1 MIKEA
6 NMTDFLIKLFVKDHD
21 RPNDPSVREKYGVFS
36 SIVGIITN
44 LILAAI
50 KLIAGILSS
59 SIAIIADALNNF
71 SDAGSSIIS
80 FVSFKIAAKPADKEH
95 PFGHARIEYVSSMI
109 VSFLILIV
117 GFELM
122 TSSVSGLFNKNSSKL
137 TVSTLTY
144 VILSISIF
152 LKLWLG
158 LFYRKIAKKIDSSVV
173 AAAAADSF
181 SDCAS
186 TSAVLVSSIIV
197 GLTDWWF
204 IDSVV
209 GLAVSIMI
217 MIAGIKILI
226 ETKNSLLGEAPI
238 QEVVD
243 SIKSTVEKYPEVVGI
258 HDMLV
263 HNYGPKTYIV
273 SFHAEVDGSQD
284 IYELHDAIDN
294 IEREINEDLRI
305 LCTIHMDPI
314 VTNDE
319 AVNELRSF
327 TSESVKE
334 ICPEAS
340 IHDFR
345 TVIGQ
350 THTNLIFDLVL
361 PYEIKEN
368 PDVIVDDIK
377 NLILRKRSNCFCVI
391 TVDRA

>member
-1 MIKEA
+1 
-6 NMTDFLIKLFVKDHD
+6 MTDLLIKIFVKDHIN
-21 RPNDPSVREKYGVFS
+21 PNKPEVRERYGVFS

-50 KLIAGILSS
+50 KLVAGLLSF
-59 SIAIIADALNNF
+59 SIAIVADALNNL
-71 SDAGSSIIS
+71 SDAGSSLIS

-109 VSFLILIV
+109 VSFLILLV

-122 TSSVSGLFNKNSSKL
+122 KNSVSGLINKSGANL
-137 TVSTLTY
+137 EITTLTY
-144 VILSISIF
+144 VILAVSIV

-158 LFYRKIAKKIDSSVV
+158 IFYKKVAKKISSSVV

-197 GLTDWWF
+197 GLSGLWYV
-204 IDSVV
+204 DSIV
-209 GLAVSIMI
+209 GLAVSVMI
-217 MIAGIKILI
+217 MIAGIKILN

-243 SIKSTVEKYPEVVGI
+243 GIKHTVEKYPEVVGI

-284 IYELHDAIDN
+284 IYMLHDAIDN
-294 IEREINEDLRI
+294 IEREINEDMRI

-319 AVNELRSF
+319 TVNELRAF
-327 TSESVKE
+327 TAATAKE
-334 ICPEAS
+334 ICPEAT

-345 TVIGQ
+345 TVVGN

-361 PYEIKEN
+361 PFDVQGDPDKIVEDLQRLIFKKREN
-368 PDVIVDDIK
+368 
-377 NLILRKRSNCFCVI
+377 CYCVI

>member
-1 MIKEA
+1 
-6 NMTDFLIKLFVKDHD
+6 MTDLLIRFFVKNHANPDNAD
-21 RPNDPSVREKYGVFS
+21 VREKYGVFS

-44 LILAAI
+44 LILAGI
-50 KLIAGILSS
+50 KLIAGLLSF
-59 SIAIIADALNNF
+59 SIAIVADALNNL
-71 SDAGSSIIS
+71 SDAGSSLIS

-109 VSFLILIV
+109 VSFLILLV

-122 TSSVSGLFNKNSSKL
+122 TSSVSGLFDAGESKL
-137 TVSTLTY
+137 EVTALTY
-144 VILSISIF
+144 VILAISIA

-186 TSAVLVSSIIV
+186 TTAVLVSSVII
-197 GLTDWWF
+197 GISGWWF
-204 IDSVV
+204 IDSIV
-209 GLAVSIMI
+209 GLAVSVMI
-217 MIAGIKILI
+217 MIAGIKILN
-226 ETKNSLLGEAPI
+226 ETKNSLLGEAPV
-238 QEVVD
+238 QEVVE
-243 SIKSTVEKYPEVVGI
+243 SIKKTVEKYPEVVGI

-273 SFHAEVDGSQD
+273 SFHAEVDGSQN
-284 IYELHDAIDN
+284 IYDLHDAIDN

-319 AVNELRSF
+319 TVNELRVF
-327 TSESVKE
+327 TATTVKE

-361 PYEIKEN
+361 PFDMTGKPEEVVEAVKQ
-368 PDVIVDDIK
+368 K
-377 NLILRKRSNCFCVI
+377 ILEKRENCFCVI
-391 TVDRA
+391 TVDRG

>member
-1 MIKEA
+1 
-6 NMTDFLIKLFVKDHD
+6 MTDLLIKLFVKNHTE
-21 RPNDPSVREKYGVFS
+21 PTNSEVREKYGVFS
-36 SIVGIITN
+36 SIVGVITN
-44 LILAAI
+44 IILATI
-50 KLIAGILSS
+50 KLIAGLLSF
-59 SIAIIADALNNF
+59 SIAIVADALNNL
-71 SDAGSSIIS
+71 SDAGSSIIA

-109 VSFLILIV
+109 VSFLILLV

-122 TSSVSGLFNKNSSKL
+122 TSSVNGLIEQNSSSL
-137 TVSTLTY
+137 TVTPLTY
-144 VILSISIF
+144 IILAISIL

-158 LFYRKIAKKIDSSVV
+158 FFYRKIAKRIDSSVI
-173 AAAAADSF
+173 AASAADSF

-186 TSAVLVSSIIV
+186 TSAVLISSIIV
-197 GLTDWWF
+197 GLTDLWY

-217 MIAGIKILI
+217 MIAGIKILN
-226 ETKNSLLGEAPI
+226 ETKNSLLGEAPVQDVI
-238 QEVVD
+238 D
-243 SIKSTVEKYPEVVGI
+243 SITDTVKKYPEIVGI

-284 IYELHDAIDN
+284 IYMLHDTIDN
-294 IEREINEDLRI
+294 IEREINNDLRI

-319 AVNELRSF
+319 TVNELRAF
-327 TSESVKE
+327 TSATVKE
-334 ICPEAS
+334 VCPEAS

-361 PYEIKEN
+361 PFDVKQ
-368 PDVIVDDIK
+368 DTSVIVESVKSAISQ
-377 NLILRKRSNCFCVI
+377 KRSYCFCVI

>member
-1 MIKEA
+1 
-6 NMTDFLIKLFVKDHD
+6 MTNLLIKIFIKNYQNPTDS
-21 RPNDPSVREKYGVFS
+21 SVREKYGVFS

-50 KLIAGILSS
+50 KLIAGILSF
-59 SIAIIADALNNF
+59 SIAIIADALNNL

-95 PFGHARIEYVSSMI
+95 PFGHARMEYVSSMI

-122 TSSVSGLFNKNSSKL
+122 GSSVSGLFNKDESKL
-137 TVSTLTY
+137 AVTALTY
-144 VILSISIF
+144 VILSISI
-152 LKLWLG
+152 LMKLWLG
-158 LFYRKIAKKIDSSVV
+158 MFYRKIAKTIDSTVV
-173 AAAAADSF
+173 SAAAADSF

-186 TSAVLVSSIIV
+186 TAAVLISSIIV
-197 GLTDWWF
+197 AASGWWF
-204 IDSVV
+204 VDSIV

-217 MIAGIKILI
+217 IIAGIKILI
-226 ETKNSLLGEAPI
+226 ETKNSLLGEAPV
-238 QEVVD
+238 QEVID
-243 SIKSTVEKYPEVVGI
+243 SIKETVDKYPEVLGI

-273 SFHAEVDGSQD
+273 SFHAEVDGSSN
-284 IYELHDAIDN
+284 IYDLHDTIDN
-294 IEREINEDLRI
+294 IEREINQDLRI

-319 AVNELRSF
+319 TVTELRAFASD
-327 TSESVKE
+327 TVKE

-350 THTNLIFDLVL
+350 THTNLIFDIVL
-361 PYEIKEN
+361 PF
-368 PDVIVDDIK
+368 DIK
-377 NLILRKRSNCFCVI
+377 VSPNEIVEAVNKSIREKRDYCYCVI

>member
-1 MIKEA
+1 
-6 NMTDFLIKLFVKDHD
+6 MTDLLTKIFVKDYTSPD
-21 RPNDPSVREKYGVFS
+21 KPEVRERYGVFS

-44 LILAAI
+44 LLLAAM
-50 KLIAGILSS
+50 KLVAGLLSF
-59 SIAIIADALNNF
+59 SIAIVADALNNL
-71 SDAGSSIIS
+71 SDAGSSLIS

-109 VSFLILIV
+109 VSFLILLV

-122 TSSVSGLFNKNSSKL
+122 KNSVSGLFNKEGSKL
-137 TVSTLTY
+137 EITALTY
-144 VILSISIF
+144 IILSVSIV

-158 LFYRKIAKKIDSSVV
+158 LFYRKISKKISSSVV

-197 GLTDWWF
+197 GLSGLWY
-204 IDSVV
+204 IDSIV

-217 MIAGIKILI
+217 MIAGIKILN

-243 SIKSTVEKYPEVVGI
+243 SIKHTVEKYPEVVGI

-284 IYELHDAIDN
+284 IYLLHDAIDN

-319 AVNELRSF
+319 TVNELRAF
-327 TSESVKE
+327 TASAAKE
-334 ICPEAS
+334 ICPEAT

-345 TVIGQ
+345 TVIGN

-361 PYEIKEN
+361 PFDIKEN
-368 PDVIVDDIK
+368 PDKIVEDLQR
-377 NLILRKRSNCFCVI
+377 LIFQKRENCYCVI

>member
-1 MIKEA
+1 
-6 NMTDFLIKLFVKDHD
+6 MTDLLIKFFVKDHTN
-21 RPNDPSVREKYGVFS
+21 PNDVAVRERYGVFS

-44 LILAAI
+44 LILAAL
-50 KLIAGILSS
+50 KLVAGILSF
-59 SIAIIADALNNF
+59 SIAIVADALNNL

-109 VSFLILIV
+109 VSFLILLV

-122 TSSVSGLFNKNSSKL
+122 KDSVGGLFSGEGAEL
-137 TVSTLTY
+137 VVTTLTY
-144 VILSISIF
+144 VILAVSIV

-173 AAAAADSF
+173 SAAAADSF

-186 TSAVLVSSIIV
+186 TAAVLVSSIVI
-197 GLTDWWF
+197 GITGWWF
-204 IDSVV
+204 IDSIV
-209 GLAVSIMI
+209 GLAVAIMI
-217 MIAGIKILI
+217 IIAGVKILN

-243 SIKSTVEKYPEVVGI
+243 SIKSTVDKYPEVVGI

-294 IEREINEDLRI
+294 IEKEINEDLRI

-319 AVNELRSF
+319 TVNELRSF
-327 TSESVKE
+327 TQDTVKE
-334 ICPEAS
+334 VCPEAT

-361 PYEIKEN
+361 PFDVKEK
-368 PDVIVDDIK
+368 PESLVEAVKSAIRD
-377 NLILRKRSNCFCVI
+377 KRSECFCVI

>member
-1 MIKEA
+1 
-6 NMTDFLIKLFVKDHD
+6 MTNLLIKLFVKDYTTPD
-21 RPNDPSVREKYGVFS
+21 DTAVREKYGVFS

-50 KLIAGILSS
+50 KLIAGLLSF
-59 SIAIIADALNNF
+59 SIAIIADALNNL

-109 VSFLILIV
+109 VSFLILLV

-122 TSSVSGLFNKNSSKL
+122 TSSIGNLIDK
-137 TVSTLTY
+137 STDSLNVTPLTY
-144 VILSISIF
+144 VILIISIV

-158 LFYRKIAKKIDSSVV
+158 LFYRTIAKKIDSSVV
-173 AAAAADSF
+173 AASAADSF

-186 TSAVLVSSIIV
+186 TSAVLISSIII
-197 GLTDWWF
+197 GISGWWF

-209 GLAVSIMI
+209 GLAVAVMI
-217 MIAGIKILI
+217 IIAGIKILN
-226 ETKNSLLGEAPI
+226 ETKNSLLGEAPV
-238 QEVVD
+238 QEVID
-243 SIKSTVEKYPEVVGI
+243 SIKQTVAKYPEVVGI
-258 HDMLV
+258 HDLLV

-273 SFHAEVDGSQD
+273 SFHAEVDGNQD
-284 IYELHDAIDN
+284 IYMLHDAIDN

-314 VTNDE
+314 VTDDE
-319 AVNELRSF
+319 SVNELRHF
-327 TSESVKE
+327 TAETAKK
-334 ICPEAS
+334 ICPEAT

-361 PYEIKEN
+361 PFDIKED
-368 PDVIVDDIK
+368 PQVLVES
-377 NLILRKRSNCFCVI
+377 LKREISAEREECFCVI

>member
-1 MIKEA
+1 
-6 NMTDFLIKLFVKDHD
+6 MTDILIKLFVKDYQ
-21 RPNDPSVREKYGVFS
+21 NPSNTVVRERYGVFS

-44 LILAAI
+44 LILAGM
-50 KLIAGILSS
+50 KLVAGLLSF
-59 SIAIIADALNNF
+59 SIAIVADALNNL

-109 VSFLILIV
+109 VSFLILLV

-122 TSSVSGLFNKNSSKL
+122 TSSINGLRDHSGSDLFV
-137 TVSTLTY
+137 TPLTY
-144 VILSISIF
+144 VILSVSIA

-158 LFYRKIAKKIDSSVV
+158 CFYRKIAKKIDSSVV
-173 AAAAADSF
+173 SAAAADSF

-186 TSAVLVSSIIV
+186 TSAVLVSSIII

-204 IDSVV
+204 IDSIV
-209 GLAVSIMI
+209 GLAVAVMI
-217 MIAGIKILI
+217 MIAGIKILN

-243 SIKSTVEKYPEVVGI
+243 SIKATVEKYPEVVGI

-273 SFHAEVDGSQD
+273 SLHAEVDGSQD
-284 IYELHDAIDN
+284 IYMLHDAIDN
-294 IEREINEDLRI
+294 IEKEINEDLRI

-319 AVNELRSF
+319 TVNELRDF
-327 TSESVKE
+327 TATTVKE

-345 TVIGQ
+345 TVVGQ

-361 PYEIKEN
+361 PFDVKEK
-368 PDVIVDDIK
+368 PEVIVDAVKSAISK
-377 NLILRKRSNCFCVI
+377 KRDYCFCVI

>member
-1 MIKEA
+1 
-6 NMTDFLIKLFVKDHD
+6 MTDLLVKLFVKDHMNPD
-21 RPNDPSVREKYGVFS
+21 KSEVRERYGVFS

-44 LILAAI
+44 LILAGL
-50 KLIAGILSS
+50 KLVAGLLSF
-59 SIAIIADALNNF
+59 SIAIVADALNNL
-71 SDAGSSIIS
+71 SDAGSSMIS

-109 VSFLILIV
+109 VSFLILLV

-122 TSSVSGLFNKNSSKL
+122 TSSIGGLMDKEGSRL
-137 TVSTLTY
+137 EVTALTY
-144 VILSISIF
+144 IILSVSIL

-158 LFYRKIAKKIDSSVV
+158 LFYRKISKKIGSSVV
-173 AAAAADSF
+173 AAASADSF

-186 TSAVLVSSIIV
+186 TSAVLVSSIII
-197 GLTDWWF
+197 GLSGWWF
-204 IDSVV
+204 IDSIV
-209 GLAVSIMI
+209 GLAVSVMI
-217 MIAGIKILI
+217 MFAGIKILN

-243 SIKSTVEKYPEVVGI
+243 NIKRTVEKYPEVVGI

-284 IYELHDAIDN
+284 IYMLHDAIDN

-305 LCTIHMDPI
+305 LCTIHLDPI

-319 AVNELRSF
+319 TVNELRAF
-327 TSESVKE
+327 TAETAKE
-334 ICPEAS
+334 ICPEAT

-361 PYEIKEN
+361 PFDIKET
-368 PDVIVDDIK
+368 PEKIVDDLK
-377 NLILRKRSNCFCVI
+377 NRIFEKRENCFCVI

>member
-1 MIKEA
+1 M
-6 NMTDFLIKLFVKDHD
+6 
-21 RPNDPSVREKYGVFS
+21 RERYGVFS

-44 LILAAI
+44 LILAAL
-50 KLIAGILSS
+50 KLVAGILSF
-59 SIAIIADALNNF
+59 SIAIVADALNNL

-109 VSFLILIV
+109 VSFLILLV

-122 TSSVSGLFNKNSSKL
+122 TSSISGLFGGEGSQL
-137 TVSTLTY
+137 EVTALTY
-144 VILSISIF
+144 IILSVSIL

-158 LFYRKIAKKIDSSVV
+158 LFYRKIAKTIDSSVV
-173 AAAAADSF
+173 SAAAADSF

-186 TSAVLVSSIIV
+186 TAAVLVSSVII
-197 GLTDWWF
+197 GLSGWWF

-209 GLAVSIMI
+209 GLAVAVMI
-217 MIAGIKILI
+217 IIAGIKILN

-243 SIKSTVEKYPEVVGI
+243 SIKKTVDKYPEVVGI

-273 SFHAEVDGSQD
+273 SFHAEVDGSRD

-319 AVNELRSF
+319 TVNELRTF
-327 TSESVKE
+327 TATTVKE
-334 ICPEAS
+334 VCPEAT

-361 PYEIKEN
+361 PF
-368 PDVIVDDIK
+368 DVKDKPEAIVEAVKTAISK
-377 NLILRKRSNCFCVI
+377 KRSYCFCVI

>member
-1 MIKEA
+1 
-6 NMTDFLIKLFVKDHD
+6 MTDLLIKLFVKDHAKPED
-21 RPNDPSVREKYGVFS
+21 AAVRERYGVFS

-44 LILAAI
+44 LILAGL
-50 KLIAGILSS
+50 KLVAGLLSF
-59 SIAIIADALNNF
+59 SIAIVADALNNL

-109 VSFLILIV
+109 VSFLILLV

-122 TSSVSGLFNKNSSKL
+122 KDSASGLFGGKGTELSV
-137 TVSTLTY
+137 TPLTY
-144 VILSISIF
+144 IILGVSIV

-173 AAAAADSF
+173 SAAAADSF

-186 TSAVLVSSIIV
+186 TSAVLVSSIVI
-197 GLTDWWF
+197 GISGWWF
-204 IDSVV
+204 IDSIV
-209 GLAVSIMI
+209 GLAVAVMI
-217 MIAGIKILI
+217 IIAGVKILN

-243 SIKSTVEKYPEVVGI
+243 SIKRTVDKYPEVVGI

-273 SFHAEVDGSQD
+273 SLHAEVDGSRD

-294 IEREINEDLRI
+294 IEKEINEDLRI

-319 AVNELRSF
+319 TVNELRTF
-327 TSESVKE
+327 TAQTVKE
-334 ICPEAS
+334 VCPEAT

-361 PYEIKEN
+361 PFDIKEKPEAVVEN
-368 PDVIVDDIK
+368 VKAAISK
-377 NLILRKRSNCFCVI
+377 KRNECYCVI

>member
-1 MIKEA
+1 
-6 NMTDFLIKLFVKDHD
+6 MTDLLIKFFVKDYKN
-21 RPNDPSVREKYGVFS
+21 PAAASVRERYGVFS

-44 LILAAI
+44 LILAGL
-50 KLIAGILSS
+50 KLIAGILSF
-59 SIAIIADALNNF
+59 SIAITADALNNL
-71 SDAGSSIIS
+71 SDAGSSMIS

-109 VSFLILIV
+109 VSFLILLV

-122 TSSVSGLFNKNSSKL
+122 TSSISGLTDKEGSGL
-137 TVSTLTY
+137 EVTVLTY
-144 VILSISIF
+144 VILSVSIV

-158 LFYRKIAKKIDSSVV
+158 LFYRKIAKRIDSSVV
-173 AAAAADSF
+173 AAASADSF

-186 TSAVLVSSIIV
+186 TAAVLVSSVII

-204 IDSVV
+204 IDSIV

-217 MIAGIKILI
+217 MLAGIKILN

-243 SIKSTVEKYPEVVGI
+243 SIKQTVDKYPEVLGI

-284 IYELHDAIDN
+284 IYLLHDAIDN
-294 IEREINEDLRI
+294 IEKEINEDLRI

-319 AVNELRSF
+319 TVNELRTF
-327 TSESVKE
+327 TSDTVKE

-345 TVIGQ
+345 TVVGQ

-361 PYEIKEN
+361 PFDVKEA
-368 PDVIVDDIK
+368 PDVVVESVK
-377 NLILRKRSNCFCVI
+377 KEILKKRANCFCVI

>member
-1 MIKEA
+1 
-6 NMTDFLIKLFVKDHD
+6 MTDLLIKLFVKDHS
-21 RPNDPSVREKYGVFS
+21 RPEDAAVRERYGVFS

-44 LILAAI
+44 LILAGL
-50 KLIAGILSS
+50 KLVAGLLSF
-59 SIAIIADALNNF
+59 SIAIVADALNNL

-109 VSFLILIV
+109 VSFLILLV
-117 GFELM
+117 GFELLKD
-122 TSSVSGLFNKNSSKL
+122 SVGGLFSGEGTALSV
-137 TVSTLTY
+137 TPLTY
-144 VILSISIF
+144 IILGVSIC

-173 AAAAADSF
+173 SAAAADSF

-186 TSAVLVSSIIV
+186 TSAVLISSIVI
-197 GLTDWWF
+197 GISGWWF
-204 IDSVV
+204 IDSIV
-209 GLAVSIMI
+209 GLAVAVMI
-217 MIAGIKILI
+217 IIAGVKILN

-243 SIKSTVEKYPEVVGI
+243 SIKSTVDKYPEVVGI

-294 IEREINEDLRI
+294 IEKEINEDLRI

-319 AVNELRSF
+319 TVNDLRAF
-327 TSESVKE
+327 TADTVKE
-334 ICPEAS
+334 VCPEAT

-361 PYEIKEN
+361 PFDVKEKPEIVVEKVKAAISN
-368 PDVIVDDIK
+368 
-377 NLILRKRSNCFCVI
+377 KRRECFCVI
-391 TVDRA
+391 TVDRV

>member
-1 MIKEA
+1 
-6 NMTDFLIKLFVKDHD
+6 MTDLLIKLFVKDYKN
-21 RPNDPSVREKYGVFS
+21 PNDSAVRERYGVFS
-36 SIVGIITN
+36 SIIGIITN
-44 LILAAI
+44 LILAGL
-50 KLIAGILSS
+50 KLVAGILSY
-59 SIAIIADALNNF
+59 SIAITADALNNL
-71 SDAGSSIIS
+71 SDAGSSLIS

-109 VSFLILIV
+109 VSFLILLV

-122 TSSVSGLFNKNSSKL
+122 TSSVSGLFDKNGARL
-137 TVSTLTY
+137 EVTIITY
-144 VILSISIF
+144 IILSVSIV

-158 LFYRKIAKKIDSSVV
+158 LFYRKISKRIDSSVV
-173 AAAAADSF
+173 AAASADSF

-186 TSAVLVSSIIV
+186 TAAVLVSSIIIS
-197 GLTDWWF
+197 LTDWWF

-217 MIAGIKILI
+217 MIAGIKILN

-243 SIKSTVEKYPEVVGI
+243 SIKKTVDKYPEVIGI

-284 IYELHDAIDN
+284 IYLLHDAIDN
-294 IEREINEDLRI
+294 IEKEINEDLRI

-314 VTNDE
+314 VTNDDT
-319 AVNELRSF
+319 VNELRTF
-327 TSESVKE
+327 TANTVKE

-345 TVIGQ
+345 TVVGQ

-361 PYEIKEN
+361 PF
-368 PDVIVDDIK
+368 DIK
-377 NLILRKRSNCFCVI
+377 DKPENIVEELKKEIRRKRANCFCVI

>member
-1 MIKEA
+1 
-6 NMTDFLIKLFVKDHD
+6 MTDLLIKLFIKDYSN
-21 RPNDPSVREKYGVFS
+21 PNDAAVREKYGVFS

-44 LILAAI
+44 LILAAL
-50 KLIAGILSS
+50 KLVAGILSF

-109 VSFLILIV
+109 VSFLILLV

-122 TSSVSGLFNKNSSKL
+122 TSSISGLFDGEGSNL
-137 TVSTLTY
+137 EVTFITY
-144 VILSISIF
+144 IILSVSIL

-186 TSAVLVSSIIV
+186 TSAVLVSSIII
-197 GLTDWWF
+197 GITGWWF
-204 IDSVV
+204 IDSIV
-209 GLAVSIMI
+209 GLAVAVMI
-217 MIAGIKILI
+217 IIAGIKILN
-226 ETKNSLLGEAPI
+226 ETKNTLLGEAPI
-238 QEVVD
+238 KEVVE

-319 AVNELRSF
+319 TVNELRAF
-327 TSESVKE
+327 TVETVKE
-334 ICPEAS
+334 ICPEAT

-361 PYEIKEN
+361 PFDLKEEPAMIVESIKSA
-368 PDVIVDDIK
+368 IK
-377 NLILRKRSNCFCVI
+377 DRRSYCFCVI

>member
-1 MIKEA
+1 
-6 NMTDFLIKLFVKDHD
+6 MTDLLIRIFIKDHS
-21 RPNDPSVREKYGVFS
+21 NPSDTVVREKYGVFS

-44 LILAAI
+44 LILAGM
-50 KLIAGILSS
+50 KLVAGLLSF
-59 SIAIIADALNNF
+59 SIAIVADALNNL
-71 SDAGSSIIS
+71 SDAGSSLIS

-109 VSFLILIV
+109 VSFLILLV

-122 TSSVSGLFNKNSSKL
+122 TSSVSGLFNKGETAL
-137 TVSTLTY
+137 EVTVLTY
-144 VILSISIF
+144 VILSVSIV

-158 LFYRKIAKKIDSSVV
+158 MFYRKIAKKIDSSVV
-173 AAAAADSF
+173 AAASADSF

-186 TSAVLVSSIIV
+186 TAAVLVSSIII
-197 GLTDWWF
+197 GISGWWF
-204 IDSVV
+204 IDSIV
-209 GLAVSIMI
+209 GLAVAVMI
-217 MIAGIKILI
+217 MIAGVKILN
-226 ETKNSLLGEAPI
+226 ETKNSLLGEAPVK
-238 QEVVD
+238 EVVD

-273 SFHAEVDGSQD
+273 SFHAEVDGSRN
-284 IYELHDAIDN
+284 IYDLHDAIDN

-319 AVNELRSF
+319 AVNELREF
-327 TSESVKE
+327 TAATAKE
-334 ICPEAS
+334 ICPEAT

-361 PYEIKEN
+361 PFDIKEA
-368 PDVIVDDIK
+368 PEEIVEALKQKIRD
-377 NLILRKRSNCFCVI
+377 KRENCFCVI
-391 TVDRA
+391 TVDRT

>member
-1 MIKEA
+1 
-6 NMTDFLIKLFVKDHD
+6 MTDLLIKIFIKNHSSS
-21 RPNDPSVREKYGVFS
+21 NETATREKYGVFS
-36 SIVGIITN
+36 SIVGIIIN
-44 LILAAI
+44 LILAGI
-50 KLIAGILSS
+50 KLLAGILSF
-59 SIAIIADALNNF
+59 SIAITADALNNL
-71 SDAGSSIIS
+71 SDAGSSMIS

-109 VSFLILIV
+109 VSFLILLV

-122 TSSVSGLFNKNSSKL
+122 TSSVSGLLTKEASSL
-137 TVSTLTY
+137 EVTTLTY
-144 VILSISIF
+144 VILTISIL

-158 LFYRKIAKKIDSSVV
+158 LFYRKIAKTISSSVV
-173 AAAAADSF
+173 AAASADSF

-209 GLAVSIMI
+209 GLAVSVMI
-217 MIAGIKILI
+217 MIAGIKILN

-243 SIKSTVEKYPEVVGI
+243 SIKSTVDKYPEVVGI

-284 IYELHDAIDN
+284 IYALHDAIDN
-294 IEREINEDLRI
+294 IEKEINEDLRI

-319 AVNELRSF
+319 TVNELRTF
-327 TSESVKE
+327 TINAVKE
-334 ICPEAS
+334 VCPEAS

-361 PYEIKEN
+361 PFEVDEKPETIVENIK
-368 PDVIVDDIK
+368 K
-377 NLILRKRSNCFCVI
+377 TILAKRDYCFCVI

>member
-1 MIKEA
+1 
-6 NMTDFLIKLFVKDHD
+6 MTDFLIKTFIKDYQ
-21 RPNDPSVREKYGVFS
+21 NPSDTAVREKYGVFS

-44 LILAAI
+44 LILATI
-50 KLIAGILSS
+50 KLIAGILSF
-59 SIAIIADALNNF
+59 SIAITADALNNL

-109 VSFLILIV
+109 VSFLILVV

-122 TSSVSGLFNKNSSKL
+122 SSSISGLFGGDDSML
-137 TVSTLTY
+137 DVTPLTY
-144 VILSISIF
+144 AILSVSIL

-158 LFYRKIAKKIDSSVV
+158 LFYRKIAKKINSSVV
-173 AAAAADSF
+173 SASAADSF

-186 TSAVLVSSIIV
+186 TSAVLISSIIV
-197 GLTDWWF
+197 SITGWWF
-204 IDSVV
+204 VDSVV

-217 MIAGIKILI
+217 MMAGIKILI
-226 ETKNSLLGEAPI
+226 ETKNSLLGEAPV
-238 QEVVD
+238 QEVID
-243 SIKSTVEKYPEVVGI
+243 SINDTVKKYPEIIGT

-284 IYELHDAIDN
+284 IYELHDTIDN
-294 IEREINEDLRI
+294 IEREINQDLRI

-319 AVNELRSF
+319 TVNELRSF
-327 TSESVKE
+327 TADTVKE

-345 TVIGQ
+345 TVVGQ
-350 THTNLIFDLVL
+350 THTNLIFDIVL
-361 PYEIKEN
+361 PFETKES
-368 PDVIVDDIK
+368 PEAIVESVK
-377 NLILRKRSNCFCVI
+377 NAISAKRNYCYCVI

>member
-1 MIKEA
+1 
-6 NMTDFLIKLFVKDHD
+6 MTDFLIKIFVKDHD
-21 RPNDPSVREKYGVFS
+21 KPNIPSVREKYGVFS
-36 SIVGIITN
+36 SIVGIIVN

-50 KLIAGILSS
+50 KLIAGILSF

-122 TSSVSGLFNKNSSKL
+122 TSSVSGLFDKGAAKL
-137 TVSTLTY
+137 AVSTLTY
-144 VILSISIF
+144 VILSVSIL

-158 LFYRKIAKKIDSSVV
+158 LFYRTIAKRIDSSVV

-209 GLAVSIMI
+209 GLAVSVMI
-217 MIAGIKILI
+217 MIAGVKILI

-243 SIKSTVEKYPEVVGI
+243 SIKHTVEKYPEVVGI

-319 AVNELRSF
+319 TVNELRYF
-327 TSESVKE
+327 TAESVKE

-361 PYEIKEN
+361 PFDIKES
-368 PDVIVDDIK
+368 PEIIVDAVK
-377 NLILRKRSNCFCVI
+377 NSILQKRENCFCVI

>member
-1 MIKEA
+1 
-6 NMTDFLIKLFVKDHD
+6 MTDLLIRIFIKDHS
-21 RPNDPSVREKYGVFS
+21 NPSDTVVREKYGVFS

-44 LILAAI
+44 LILAGM
-50 KLIAGILSS
+50 KLVAGLLSF
-59 SIAIIADALNNF
+59 SIAIVADALNNL
-71 SDAGSSIIS
+71 SDAGSSLIS

-109 VSFLILIV
+109 VSFLILLV

-122 TSSVSGLFNKNSSKL
+122 TSSVSGLFNKGETAL
-137 TVSTLTY
+137 EVTVLTY
-144 VILSISIF
+144 VILSVSIV

-173 AAAAADSF
+173 AAASADSF

-186 TSAVLVSSIIV
+186 TAAVLVSSIII
-197 GLTDWWF
+197 GISGWWF
-204 IDSVV
+204 IDSIV
-209 GLAVSIMI
+209 GLAVAVMI
-217 MIAGIKILI
+217 MIAGVKILN
-226 ETKNSLLGEAPI
+226 ETKNSLLGEAPVK
-238 QEVVD
+238 EVVD

-273 SFHAEVDGSQD
+273 SFHAEVDGSRN
-284 IYELHDAIDN
+284 IYDLHDAIDN

-319 AVNELRSF
+319 SVNELREF
-327 TSESVKE
+327 TAATAKE
-334 ICPEAS
+334 ICPEAT

-361 PYEIKEN
+361 PFDIKEA
-368 PDVIVDDIK
+368 PEEIVEALKQKIRD
-377 NLILRKRSNCFCVI
+377 KRENCFCVI
-391 TVDRA
+391 TVDRT

>member
-1 MIKEA
+1 
-6 NMTDFLIKLFVKDHD
+6 MTDLLIKIFVKNHTNPGDAA
-21 RPNDPSVREKYGVFS
+21 VRERYGVFS
-36 SIVGIITN
+36 SIVGIVTN
-44 LILAAI
+44 LILAGL
-50 KLIAGILSS
+50 KLIAGILSL
-59 SIAIIADALNNF
+59 SIAIVADALNNL
-71 SDAGSSIIS
+71 SDAGSSMIS
-80 FVSFKIAAKPADKEH
+80 FVSFKIASKPADKEH

-109 VSFLILIV
+109 VSFLILLV

-122 TSSVSGLFNKNSSKL
+122 TSSISGLFNKNSTGL
-137 TVSTLTY
+137 EVTALTY
-144 VILSISIF
+144 IILAVSIV

-158 LFYRKIAKKIDSSVV
+158 LFYRKISKKIDSSVV
-173 AAAAADSF
+173 AAASADSF

-186 TSAVLVSSIIV
+186 TSAVLISSVII
-197 GLTDWWF
+197 GISGWWF

-209 GLAVSIMI
+209 GLAVSVMI
-217 MIAGIKILI
+217 MIAGIKILN

-243 SIKSTVEKYPEVVGI
+243 SIKKTVEKYPEVVGI

-319 AVNELRSF
+319 TVNELREF
-327 TSESVKE
+327 TLSNAKE
-334 ICPEAS
+334 ICPEAT

-361 PYEIKEN
+361 PFDIKEK
-368 PDVIVDDIK
+368 PETIVEELK
-377 NLILRKRSNCFCVI
+377 SKILEKRDNCFCVI
-391 TVDRA
+391 TVDRT

>member
-1 MIKEA
+1 
-6 NMTDFLIKLFVKDHD
+6 MTDLLIKLFVKDHEK
-21 RPNDPSVREKYGVFS
+21 PESTTVRERYGVFS

-44 LILAAI
+44 LILAAL
-50 KLIAGILSS
+50 KLVAGILSF
-59 SIAIIADALNNF
+59 SIAIVADALNNL

-109 VSFLILIV
+109 VSFLILLV

-122 TSSVSGLFNKNSSKL
+122 TSSISGLFGGEGSQL
-137 TVSTLTY
+137 EVTALTY
-144 VILSISIF
+144 IILSVSIL

-158 LFYRKIAKKIDSSVV
+158 LFYRKIAKTIDSSVV
-173 AAAAADSF
+173 SAAAADSF

-186 TSAVLVSSIIV
+186 TAAVLVSSVII
-197 GLTDWWF
+197 GLSGWWF

-209 GLAVSIMI
+209 GLAVAVMI
-217 MIAGIKILI
+217 IIAGIKILN

-243 SIKSTVEKYPEVVGI
+243 SIKKTVDKYPEVVGI

-273 SFHAEVDGSQD
+273 SFHAEVDGSRD

-319 AVNELRSF
+319 TVNELRTF
-327 TSESVKE
+327 TATTVKE
-334 ICPEAS
+334 VCPEAT

-361 PYEIKEN
+361 PF
-368 PDVIVDDIK
+368 DVKDKPEAIVEAVKTAISK
-377 NLILRKRSNCFCVI
+377 KRSYCFCVI

>member
-1 MIKEA
+1 
-6 NMTDFLIKLFVKDHD
+6 MTDLLTKIFVKDHTNPD
-21 RPNDPSVREKYGVFS
+21 KPEVRERYGVFS

-50 KLIAGILSS
+50 KLIAGLLSF
-59 SIAIIADALNNF
+59 SIAIVADALNNL
-71 SDAGSSIIS
+71 SDAGSSLIS

-109 VSFLILIV
+109 VSFLILLV

-122 TSSVSGLFNKNSSKL
+122 KNSVSGLFNKEGAKL
-137 TVSTLTY
+137 EITTLTY
-144 VILSISIF
+144 IILSVSIV

-158 LFYRKIAKKIDSSVV
+158 LFYRKISKKISSSVV

-197 GLTDWWF
+197 GLSGIWY
-204 IDSVV
+204 IDSLV
-209 GLAVSIMI
+209 GLAVSVMI
-217 MIAGIKILI
+217 MIAGIKILN

-243 SIKSTVEKYPEVVGI
+243 SIKHTVEKYPEVVGI

-284 IYELHDAIDN
+284 IYLLHDAIDN

-319 AVNELRSF
+319 TVNELRAF
-327 TSESVKE
+327 TSDTAKE
-334 ICPEAS
+334 ICPEAT

-345 TVIGQ
+345 TVVGN

-361 PYEIKEN
+361 PFDIKES
-368 PDVIVDDIK
+368 PDKIVEDLQR
-377 NLILRKRSNCFCVI
+377 LIFEKRENCYCVI

>member
-1 MIKEA
+1 
-6 NMTDFLIKLFVKDHD
+6 MTNLLIKLFVKDHANPED
-21 RPNDPSVREKYGVFS
+21 AAVRERYGVFS

-44 LILAAI
+44 LILAGL
-50 KLIAGILSS
+50 KLVAGLLSF
-59 SIAIIADALNNF
+59 SIAIVADALNNL

-109 VSFLILIV
+109 VSFLILLV

-122 TSSVSGLFNKNSSKL
+122 KDSVSGLFSGEGTELSV
-137 TVSTLTY
+137 TPLTY
-144 VILSISIF
+144 IILGVSIV

-158 LFYRKIAKKIDSSVV
+158 LFYRKIANKIDSSVV
-173 AAAAADSF
+173 SAAAADSF

-186 TSAVLVSSIIV
+186 TSAVLVSSIVI
-197 GLTDWWF
+197 GISGWWF
-204 IDSVV
+204 IDSIV
-209 GLAVSIMI
+209 GLAVAVMI
-217 MIAGIKILI
+217 IIAGVKILN

-243 SIKSTVEKYPEVVGI
+243 SIKRTVDKYPEVVGI

-273 SFHAEVDGSQD
+273 SLHAEVDGSQD

-294 IEREINEDLRI
+294 IEKEINEDLRI

-319 AVNELRSF
+319 TVNELRTF
-327 TSESVKE
+327 TSETVKE
-334 ICPEAS
+334 VCPEAT

-361 PYEIKEN
+361 PFDVKEKPEVVVEN
-368 PDVIVDDIK
+368 VKAAISK
-377 NLILRKRSNCFCVI
+377 KRNECYCVI

>member
-1 MIKEA
+1 
-6 NMTDFLIKLFVKDHD
+6 MTNLLIKLFVKDHAKPED
-21 RPNDPSVREKYGVFS
+21 AAVRERYGVFS

-44 LILAAI
+44 LILAGL
-50 KLIAGILSS
+50 KLVAGLLSF
-59 SIAIIADALNNF
+59 SIAIVADALNNL

-109 VSFLILIV
+109 VSFLILLV

-122 TSSVSGLFNKNSSKL
+122 KDSVSGLFSGEGTELSV
-137 TVSTLTY
+137 TPLTY
-144 VILSISIF
+144 IILGVSIV

-158 LFYRKIAKKIDSSVV
+158 LFYRKIANKIDSSVV
-173 AAAAADSF
+173 SAAAADSF

-186 TSAVLVSSIIV
+186 TSAVLVSSIVI
-197 GLTDWWF
+197 GISGWWF
-204 IDSVV
+204 IDSIV
-209 GLAVSIMI
+209 GLAVAVMI
-217 MIAGIKILI
+217 IIAGVKILN

-243 SIKSTVEKYPEVVGI
+243 SIKRTVDKYPEVVGI

-273 SFHAEVDGSQD
+273 SLHAEVDGSQD

-294 IEREINEDLRI
+294 IEKEINEDLRI

-319 AVNELRSF
+319 TVNELRTF
-327 TSESVKE
+327 TSETVKE
-334 ICPEAS
+334 VCPEAT

-361 PYEIKEN
+361 PFDVKEKPEVVVEN
-368 PDVIVDDIK
+368 VKAAISK
-377 NLILRKRSNCFCVI
+377 KRNECYCVI

>member
-1 MIKEA
+1 
-6 NMTDFLIKLFVKDHD
+6 MTEFLIKTFIKDHQ
-21 RPNDPSVREKYGVFS
+21 NPSDVEVRERYGVFS

-50 KLIAGILSS
+50 KLVAGILSF
-59 SIAIIADALNNF
+59 SIAIVADALNNL
-71 SDAGSSIIS
+71 SDSGSSIIS

-122 TSSVSGLFNKNSSKL
+122 SSSITGLFDSEGSKL
-137 TVSTLTY
+137 TVTALTY
-144 VILSISIF
+144 VILSISIL

-158 LFYRKIAKKIDSSVV
+158 LFYRKIAKRIDSSVV
-173 AAAAADSF
+173 SAAAADSF

-186 TSAVLVSSIIV
+186 TSAVLVSSLIV
-197 GLTDWWF
+197 ALTDWWF

-209 GLAVSIMI
+209 GLAVSVMI
-217 MIAGIKILI
+217 MIAGVKILI
-226 ETKNSLLGEAPI
+226 ETKNSLLGEAPV
-238 QEVVD
+238 QEVID
-243 SIKSTVEKYPEVVGI
+243 SIKATVEKYPEVIGI

-284 IYELHDAIDN
+284 IYELHDTIDN
-294 IEREINEDLRI
+294 IEREINQDLRI

-319 AVNELRSF
+319 TVNELRDF
-327 TSESVKE
+327 TTNTIKE
-334 ICPEAS
+334 VCPEAS

-350 THTNLIFDLVL
+350 THTNLIFDIVL
-361 PYEIKEN
+361 PFDVKE
-368 PDVIVDDIK
+368 PPEAIVEAVK
-377 NLILRKRSNCFCVI
+377 KSVNEKRNYCYCVI

>member
-1 MIKEA
+1 
-6 NMTDFLIKLFVKDHD
+6 MTDLLIKLFVKDHT
-21 RPNDPSVREKYGVFS
+21 RPEDVAVRERYGVFS

-44 LILAAI
+44 LILAGL
-50 KLIAGILSS
+50 KLVAGLLSF
-59 SIAIIADALNNF
+59 SIAIVADALNNL

-95 PFGHARIEYVSSMI
+95 PFGHARIEYVSSMV
-109 VSFLILIV
+109 VSFLILLV

-122 TSSVSGLFNKNSSKL
+122 KDSVSGLFNKEGTEL
-137 TVSTLTY
+137 AVTTLTY
-144 VILSISIF
+144 VILGVSIL

-173 AAAAADSF
+173 SAAAADSF

-186 TSAVLVSSIIV
+186 TSAVLVSSIVI
-197 GLTDWWF
+197 GISGWWF
-204 IDSVV
+204 IDSIV
-209 GLAVSIMI
+209 GLAVAVMI
-217 MIAGIKILI
+217 IIAGIKILN

-243 SIKSTVEKYPEVVGI
+243 SIKKTVEKYPEVVGI

-273 SFHAEVDGSQD
+273 SLHAEVDGSQD

-294 IEREINEDLRI
+294 IEKEINEDLRI

-319 AVNELRSF
+319 TVNELRTF
-327 TSESVKE
+327 TLDTVKE
-334 ICPEAS
+334 VCPEAT

-361 PYEIKEN
+361 PFDVKET
-368 PDVIVDDIK
+368 PESVVESVKAAISK
-377 NLILRKRSNCFCVI
+377 KRSECFCVI

>member
-1 MIKEA
+1 
-6 NMTDFLIKLFVKDHD
+6 MTDLLIKLFIKDYSN
-21 RPNDPSVREKYGVFS
+21 PNDAAVREKYGVFS

-44 LILAAI
+44 LILAAL
-50 KLIAGILSS
+50 KLVAGILSF

-109 VSFLILIV
+109 VSFLILLV

-122 TSSVSGLFNKNSSKL
+122 TSSISGLFDGEGSNL
-137 TVSTLTY
+137 EVTFITY
-144 VILSISIF
+144 IILSVSIL

-186 TSAVLVSSIIV
+186 TSAVLVSSIII
-197 GLTDWWF
+197 GITGWWF
-204 IDSVV
+204 IDSIV
-209 GLAVSIMI
+209 GLAVAVMI
-217 MIAGIKILI
+217 IIAGIKILN

-238 QEVVD
+238 KEVVE

-319 AVNELRSF
+319 TVNELRTF
-327 TSESVKE
+327 TVETVKE
-334 ICPEAS
+334 ICPEAT

-361 PYEIKEN
+361 PFDLKEEPAMIVESIKSA
-368 PDVIVDDIK
+368 IK
-377 NLILRKRSNCFCVI
+377 DRRSYCFCVI